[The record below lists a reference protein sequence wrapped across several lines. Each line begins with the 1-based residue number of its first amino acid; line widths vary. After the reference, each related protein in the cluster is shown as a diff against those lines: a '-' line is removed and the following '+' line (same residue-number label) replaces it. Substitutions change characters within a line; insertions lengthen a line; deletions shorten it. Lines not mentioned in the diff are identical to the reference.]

1 MKRLL
6 LQAFDIGADS
16 IRSDLDIAERNS
28 SISQRHN
35 HACIVAVGENNR
47 KRIKENFVRSDIDE
61 DSNVPF
67 PVLANT
73 STNNHSVH

>member
-28 SISQRHN
+28 SI
-35 HACIVAVGENNR
+35 
-47 KRIKENFVRSDIDE
+47 
-61 DSNVPF
+61 
-67 PVLANT
+67 
-73 STNNHSVH
+73 